1 MILNNSRKFFKYVKL
16 ESKVM
21 NNDMIKIDVSVSASV
36 GLKPD
41 LERISRAE
49 NFVEKGTIDARRD

>member
-1 MILNNSRKFFKYVKL
+1 
-16 ESKVM
+16 M